1 METFFNIICHLYT
14 FSGEVTFMVFESL
27 KIIFNNFK
35 NNLNSF
41 FFSFLLSLKKSFYIF
56 NNSFFN
62 QMWLLKFFS

>member
-35 NNLNSF
+35 NNLVF
-41 FFSFLLSLKKSFYIF
+41 FFLSVEFKEVFLHF
-56 NNSFFN
+56 
-62 QMWLLKFFS
+62 Q